1 FCLHR
6 DANLVLIVEDDAT
19 TREMLR
25 TSLEREHINVIEACN
40 GAEALR
46 ILATQRP
53 GLILLDLMMPEID
66 GFQFTEAVRENA
78 EWREIPII
86 VMTAKDI
93 APEDRLR
100 LTGQVS
106 RILQKGACG
115 RQELIAEIT
124 DRLVH
129 TTPKPELVA

>member
-1 FCLHR
+1 
-6 DANLVLIVEDDAT
+6 
-19 TREMLR
+19 
-25 TSLEREHINVIEACN
+25 
-40 GAEALR
+40 
-46 ILATQRP
+46 
-53 GLILLDLMMPEID
+53 
-66 GFQFTEAVRENA
+66 
-78 EWREIPII
+78 
-86 VMTAKDI
+86 MTAKDI